1 MKKATIQRIEGLNVT
16 KGVFRSGTFTCDTL
30 ELPWKDNQHN
40 ISCIPAG
47 TYICSVSHMGT
58 MNIDAYLLAGV
69 PNRGGIFIHPG
80 NYAFGK
86 QVDTEGCILIG
97 NAFEDRNSDGT
108 DDVVNSRATFAQF
121 MAYFANEPFE
131 LTIIDPVSPIQTPEL
146 PIEAPVV
153 VQANPAVD
161 APAVATP
168 TVQLSWHDK
177 FFNWLTTSSADPEKT
192 SLTVKAT
199 LLGLIPMA
207 TAQLQS
213 FGINVN
219 SSDLTHSL
227 NVSVKYLAIALFVY
241 GLSRKAYFQIKEM
254 LNN

>member
-47 TYICSVSHMGT
+47 TYVCSVSHMGT

-97 NAFEDRNSDGT
+97 NAFEDRNGDGT

-121 MAYFANEPFE
+121 MSYFANEPFE
-131 LTIIDPVSPIQTPEL
+131 LTIIDPVAPIQASEATEL

-153 VQANPAVD
+153 AEVPFTPPA
-161 APAVATP
+161 P
-168 TVQLSWHDK
+168 TVELSWHDK
-177 FFNWLTTSSADPEKT
+177 VFNWLSTSSADPEKT
-192 SLTVKAT
+192 SLTVKGM
-199 LLGLIPMA
+199 LVGLIPLA
-207 TAQLQS
+207 ASQLQV
-213 FGINVN
+213 FGININ
-219 SSDLTHSL
+219 AFDLTHSL
-227 NVSVKYLAIALFVY
+227 DVSLQALTVILMVY
-241 GLSRKAYFQIKEM
+241 GLARKIYYEVKK
-254 LNN
+254 